1 MRTRALRCIG
11 LLRRSSG
18 NITQIEGYPQTSCGI
33 VFERNISPFPKPND
47 MPEACTRSIS
57 RGTYLDAFRAWLIS
71 AIDNLSAISEP
82 RTPGCRVYMC
92 VHMCS
97 HKDARTMLGCKPIR
111 KRASGSGRWVGG
123 RFSSRKSRAAVQTVR
138 QENRSK
144 IDTRARG
151 IRIVRVVKQ
160 S

>member
-1 MRTRALRCIG
+1 MSVVVVVVAVTQGSPDPRRSFDLEKHGGKRLRASKRTESISGIDLARTRALRCIG

-71 AIDNLSAISEP
+71 AIDNLSAISGP
-82 RTPGCRVYMC
+82 RTRPGAVCVRARVYVC
-92 VHMCS
+92 
-97 HKDARTMLGCKPIR
+97 
-111 KRASGSGRWVGG
+111 
-123 RFSSRKSRAAVQTVR
+123 VQTKVCV
-138 QENRSK
+138 QGLSANWS
-144 IDTRARG
+144 
-151 IRIVRVVKQ
+151 
-160 S
+160 